1 MKIKNYEIP
10 SEITGRISFLL
21 KFIESPMQV
30 GSVTPS
36 SRFLTEKIL
45 EPIDW
50 EDVRSIAEL
59 GAGTGVFT
67 KQIHELKHPDCQ
79 VVVFEKNDKMRHQL
93 CSDFPEAA
101 IGEDAL
107 QLTQTLELVDIEEL
121 DCVVSGLPFALFDKN
136 VRVRIIDE
144 VINALKPDGIFVIF
158 QYSLQMKNLLA
169 SKFPRVETSFVP
181 FNIPPAFVY
190 VCRK

>member
-1 MKIKNYEIP
+1 MKFKNDEIP
-10 SEITGRISFLL
+10 SGIIGRISFLF

-50 EDVRSIAEL
+50 DDVRSIAEL
-59 GAGTGVFT
+59 GAGTGVFP
-67 KQIHELKHPDCQ
+67 KQIYELKRPDCQ
-79 VVVFEKNDKMRHQL
+79 VVVFEKNDEMRHQL
-93 CSDFPEAA
+93 CSGFPEVV

-107 QLTQTLELVDIEEL
+107 QLTQTLELVDIEKL
-121 DCVVSGLPFALFDKN
+121 DCVVSGLPFAVFEQN

-158 QYSLQMKNLLA
+158 
-169 SKFPRVETSFVP
+169 
-181 FNIPPAFVY
+181 
-190 VCRK
+190 